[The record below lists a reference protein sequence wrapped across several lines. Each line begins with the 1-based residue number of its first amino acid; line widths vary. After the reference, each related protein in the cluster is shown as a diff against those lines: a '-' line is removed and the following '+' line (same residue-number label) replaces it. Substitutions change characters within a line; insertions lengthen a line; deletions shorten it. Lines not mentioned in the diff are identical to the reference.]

1 MGKHQ
6 RRNDRRGWP
15 SPGRPSWRQQT
26 FPRESKACGLISR
39 GLWQG
44 FPGSEGAVASPLP
57 VHSGPALHPRLLL
70 SHFFTLKM
78 SFLEEKPGVKMGSE
92 DCERDEL
99 QCHSEGKI
107 LIKIRTGAK
116 E

>member
-1 MGKHQ
+1 MTEEDGPALGGLPGGSKHFQ
-6 RRNDRRGWP
+6 ERA
-15 SPGRPSWRQQT
+15 RPAASSAGTRYAYLRQD
-26 FPRESKACGLISR
+26 FL
-39 GLWQG
+39 
-44 FPGSEGAVASPLP
+44 GSEGAVASPLP

-99 QCHSEGKI
+99 QCRSEGKI
-107 LIKIRTGAK
+107 LIKIRTRAK